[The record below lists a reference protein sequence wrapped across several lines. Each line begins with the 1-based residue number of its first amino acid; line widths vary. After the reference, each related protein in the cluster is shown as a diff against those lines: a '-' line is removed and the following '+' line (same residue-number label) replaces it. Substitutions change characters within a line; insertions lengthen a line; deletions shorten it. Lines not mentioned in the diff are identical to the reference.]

1 MTTARLVEGVF
12 AAPAEGERLDRA
24 LAAEL
29 APAHPA
35 LTRSRLKSM
44 IEDRLVRLDGA
55 TVTEPSR
62 RVKQGQ
68 AFALDLP
75 PPSSGTVEA
84 QAMDLDILHED
95 EDLLV
100 VDKPPG
106 LVVHPA
112 AGNPDRTLVNA
123 LLAHCGESLR
133 AVGGTGRPGIVHRL
147 DKDTSGLMVVAKT
160 ELALLSLGRQF
171 AAHSVERQYEAV
183 VWGMP
188 ATIEGEIDAAIG
200 RSRTDR
206 KKMSVRSAGGKAA
219 LTRYRMLRA
228 LAGGAFA
235 HLACRLA
242 TGRTHQIRVHLA
254 SIGHPLV
261 GDPVYGRSTGR
272 RRALPPATEAAASGF
287 PRQALDAVLLGFE
300 HPRSGSRL
308 RFERPLR
315 SDIMALL
322 RALES
327 GQAVL

>member
-75 PPSSGTVEA
+75 PPSSGAVEA

-147 DKDTSGLMVVAKT
+147 DKDTSGLMVAAKT
-160 ELALLSLGRQF
+160 EIALLGLSRQF
-171 AAHSVERQYEAV
+171 AAHSVERVYEAIA
-183 VWGMP
+183 WGLP
-188 ATIEGEIDAAIG
+188 SPLEGEIAGNIG
-200 RSRTDR
+200 RSRADR
-206 KKMSVRSAGGKAA
+206 KRMAVLRSGGKEA
-219 LTRYRMLRA
+219 LTRYRVLQSV
-228 LAGGAFA
+228 GDGAFA
-235 HLACRLA
+235 RIACRLA

-261 GDPVYGRSTGR
+261 GDPVYGRSAGR
-272 RRALPPATEAAASGF
+272 RRRLPAAAEAAVAAF
-287 PRQALDAVLLGFE
+287 PRQALDAIVLGFE
-300 HPRSGSRL
+300 HPRSFRRL

-315 SDIMALL
+315 SDMVALL
-322 RALES
+322 RILDDAR
-327 GQAVL
+327 

>member
-147 DKDTSGLMVVAKT
+147 DKDTSGLMVAAKT
-160 ELALLSLGRQF
+160 EIALLGLSRQF
-171 AAHSVERQYEAV
+171 AAHSVERVYEAIA
-183 VWGMP
+183 WGLP
-188 ATIEGEIDAAIG
+188 SPLEGEIAGNIG
-200 RSRTDR
+200 RSRGDR
-206 KKMSVRSAGGKAA
+206 KRMAVLRSGGKEA
-219 LTRYRMLRA
+219 LTRYRVLQSV
-228 LAGGAFA
+228 AGGAFA
-235 HLACRLA
+235 RIACRLA

-261 GDPVYGRSTGR
+261 GDPVYGRSAGR
-272 RRALPPATEAAASGF
+272 RRRLPPEAEAAIAAF
-287 PRQALDAVLLGFE
+287 PRQALDAVVLGFQ
-300 HPRSGSRL
+300 HPRSGERL

-315 SDIMALL
+315 SDMVALL
-322 RALES
+322 RILEE
-327 GQAVL
+327 AR